1 MVIAD
6 IAFILVA
13 AFVLICACVVVF
25 HNKIV
30 YSAFALLFCF
40 LGVAGL
46 YVFLNAE
53 FLAGTQLLV
62 YVGGIS
68 VLILFGILLTK
79 NIEDLTTKEVST
91 QKVFGGLISVSFL
104 GGLIYVINNVNWN
117 IGTPKPI
124 ENSPVEIG
132 KLFMSDF
139 LIPFEIAGVLLLVA
153 LIGAVVIGRDSDKDL
168 EV

>member
-6 IAFILVA
+6 FAFILVA
-13 AFVLICACVVVF
+13 AFVLVCAFVVVF
-25 HNKIV
+25 HNKII

-40 LGVAGL
+40 FGVAGL
-46 YVFLNAE
+46 YIFLNAE
-53 FLAGTQLLV
+53 FLAGAQLIV

-79 NIEDLTTKEVST
+79 NIYDVTSKEVST
-91 QKVFGGLISVSFL
+91 QKVFGGLISVGFL
-104 GGLIYVINNVNWN
+104 GGLIYIINIVDWNVG
-117 IGTPKPI
+117 IPKPV
-124 ENSPVEIG
+124 ENSTLEIG

-153 LIGAVVIGRDSDKDL
+153 LIGAVVIGRNTDKDL

>member
-1 MVIAD
+1 MGIAD

-13 AFVLICACVVVF
+13 AFVLICAFVVVF
-25 HNKIV
+25 HNKII

-40 LGVAGL
+40 LGIAGI
-46 YVFLNAE
+46 YIFLNAE
-53 FLAGTQLLV
+53 FLAGTQLIV

-79 NIEDLTTKEVST
+79 NIYDVSSKEAST
-91 QKVFGGLISVSFL
+91 QRVFGGLISVAFL
-104 GGLIYVINNVNWN
+104 GGLIYLINNVDWKV
-117 IGTPKPI
+117 GTPKPV
-124 ENSPVEIG
+124 ENSTVEIG

-139 LIPFEIAGVLLLVA
+139 LVPFEIAGVLLLVA
-153 LIGAVVIGRDSDKDL
+153 LIGAVVIGRDTDKDL